1 MKRRAFLRAF
11 VVGLTVAAASTLWA
25 EESEKGEKKEEYKPM
40 ADVTEILRDELAAI
54 EGKEVTVH
62 RVEFRPGWIG
72 ERHYHTGDVLVYVLE
87 GKFIVDID
95 GGGRKVLGPGQVYHE
110 AVNTVMRARNA
121 STTEQTTI
129 VIFQVG
135 DKGEPLM
142 IKAD

>member
-11 VVGLTVAAASTLWA
+11 VVGLTVAAASTPWA
-25 EESEKGEKKEEYKPM
+25 EEPEKGEKREEYKPI
-40 ADVTEILRDELAAI
+40 AEVTEILRDELAAI
-54 EGKEVTVH
+54 EGEVTVL
-62 RVEFRPGWIG
+62 RVEVRPGWIG

-95 GGGRKVLGPGQVYHE
+95 GEGRKVFGPGQVYHE
-110 AVNTVMRARNA
+110 AVNTVMQARNGSA
-121 STTEQTTI
+121 TERATI